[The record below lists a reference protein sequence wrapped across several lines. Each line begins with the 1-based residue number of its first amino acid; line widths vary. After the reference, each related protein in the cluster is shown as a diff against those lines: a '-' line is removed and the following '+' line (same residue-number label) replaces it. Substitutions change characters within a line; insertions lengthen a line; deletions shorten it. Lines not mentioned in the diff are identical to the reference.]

1 MCQGYAPPP
10 KNGVEQK
17 RPGRPLNI
25 TSLVRLSSAVPN
37 QISVT
42 WAPEIGK
49 VIFQLAFAFSYHNS
63 DILTI
68 FHTLHTCHC
77 FPDLL
82 HVCVFGAAADITVVT
97 TEIKNEGNQE
107 PRPLEST

>member
-1 MCQGYAPPP
+1 MVFTQGFAPPP

-42 WAPEIGK
+42 WAPDIGK
-49 VIFQLAFAFSYHNS
+49 VCAVQVVPLFQALK
-63 DILTI
+63 
-68 FHTLHTCHC
+68 FHTYQYQ
-77 FPDLL
+77 FYPSN
-82 HVCVFGAAADITVVT
+82 VFF
-97 TEIKNEGNQE
+97 
-107 PRPLEST
+107 